1 MICGTPKSVL
11 PKIKTLLEVLRPG
24 IFMIW
29 QNDGPISREDRLNN
43 LRLLGQE
50 VVPAIREMGKELDL
64 KSPFEVAPGTRPL
77 AGRRQARVGG
87 LAAAAAGMEREGGMI
102 G

>member
-43 LRLLGQE
+43 LKLLGQE

-64 KSPFEVAPGTRPL
+64 KSPFEVKIGERK
-77 AGRRQARVGG
+77 
-87 LAAAAAGMEREGGMI
+87 LAAGAKPESIGSLQPLRLWNEKAA
-102 G
+102 

>member
-77 AGRRQARVGG
+77 AAGAKPESIGSLHPLRVWNEK
-87 LAAAAAGMEREGGMI
+87 AA
-102 G
+102 